1 MGKRHS
7 EVKLSA
13 CSLPFFVSSV
23 SLLLCASLLQG
34 QCMQAVGYVSV
45 VNVMLITY
53 RQSAWMLPDS
63 DYSHTTDCTI
73 SQAVCHCRGMRTVH
87 LRMNQFCHYKVCCSD
102 LAAQLHECQHL
113 LGESIYQSLLLI
125 ANMSAGSPIW
135 MILSTRLC
143 DSVHPFV

>member
-1 MGKRHS
+1 
-7 EVKLSA
+7 
-13 CSLPFFVSSV
+13 
-23 SLLLCASLLQG
+23 
-34 QCMQAVGYVSV
+34 MQAVGYISF

-73 SQAVCHCRGMRTVH
+73 SEAVCHCRGMRTVH

-102 LAAQLHECQHL
+102 LAAQLHECQQPRLATWGVRLPKSAAHRKHECRVTHL
-113 LGESIYQSLLLI
+113 Y
-125 ANMSAGSPIW
+125 
-135 MILSTRLC
+135 